1 MTLIRV
7 SEIWDVIGVSFGG
20 ICCASTGV
28 RFACSFVVGAP
39 APTSSMSSRMAAP
52 DCCSLFRC
60 RSGSGHAWTC
70 SSVLAGGFH
79 SGFFTFFF
87 CDQNGSPP
95 PSHPGR
101 SFVAFVAVV
110 TGSLS
115 SLKTATPDRC
125 YHYQRRSVAADVH
138 STC

>member
-1 MTLIRV
+1 VAMRGPALRSWLGDFILV
-7 SEIWDVIGVSFGG
+7 SSP
-20 ICCASTGV
+20 S
-28 RFACSFVVGAP
+28 SFVI
-39 APTSSMSSRMAAP
+39 RM
-52 DCCSLFRC
+52 DL
-60 RSGSGHAWTC
+60 
-70 SSVLAGGFH
+70 
-79 SGFFTFFF
+79 
-87 CDQNGSPP
+87 PP
-95 PSHPGR
+95 PSHPGG